1 MKGNNKKKTYAADN
15 VTLTN
20 TPEDQEITIH
30 TNMSSRNPL
39 KTNQYYPG
47 DAVDEHKG
55 LEEANRDLAQDE
67 LRQQNEN
74 NSLN

>member
-1 MKGNNKKKTYAADN
+1 MAEKKRIKKNYAADN

-20 TPEDQEITIH
+20 APEDEEITIH
-30 TNMSSRNPL
+30 TNLSSINPL

-47 DAVDEHKG
+47 DSVEQHKN

-74 NSLN
+74 NSI